1 MIFIGYFAFALALG
15 FLLGASNTPVIGAFI
30 AALAGLAGA
39 LAGSPLFVEKDKG
52 PKALGRFAG
61 IALIVFSGALIAGEL
76 IGESY
81 RTGRFSRAST
91 NVPWRGKA
99 QPEGTFEALDWI
111 AVQEMLLSMGYSREV
126 VEQVYKIRIKEVS
139 RIKLQNK
146 GKDSV
151 TDYAIPLYDEDKPFN
166 AALKASGKPAPS
178 RGPASE

>member
-1 MIFIGYFAFALALG
+1 MALADA
-15 FLLGASNTPVIGAFI
+15 GASSTSAIQCATI
-30 AALAGLAGA
+30 AAS
-39 LAGSPLFVEKDKG
+39 GSPKPRVVMAGVPRRKPD
-52 PKALGRFAG
+52 ALSEYEPGMRIWLTARR
-61 IALIVFSGALIAGEL
+61 
-76 IGESY
+76 GESY
-81 RTGRFSRAST
+81 RTGRFSRASN

-126 VEQVYKIRIKEVS
+126 VEQVYKIRIKEIS
-139 RIKLQNK
+139 RIKQQNK